1 MNTRATAQKL
11 AQKGRY
17 GDSVLVHMSPE
28 EVYGLQ
34 ALAQR
39 HGTSLSINPYTGL
52 PEAFKLKKIFRPI
65 EKAVSSIG
73 SAVGDVLKPV
83 AKVIAPLAPI
93 LPFIPIPGIGP
104 LSSLAVRS
112 LLAGGLGGL
121 SGGRGFDPKRA
132 LLSGLTAYGIGSLM
146 NPATAAGTAGPG
158 GFDMGGV
165 GDAAGSFGIPDVA
178 PSGIPVP
185 TSGVDISPISSAGDY
200 TYTASGAPA
209 APATVDATS
218 VPADVGGAFDMGA
231 DGIGAA
237 YTPPTP
243 TGAYDISGIGGAYDA
258 QTAGAPIFSAPTAPA
273 ADYSGIRGLDAA
285 GERYGDAAMNLL
297 SAAGDTALT
306 QVTEKPLQ
314 TAMAGFGVYSGIKT
328 KEELENQRQEAE
340 RILRDQENQ
349 SAAKVAYA
357 QGILRDYPLLY
368 KQLTAEDVRSMNLA
382 GGGLAYDDEYGS
394 DDALAMGG
402 LAALAKG
409 GALPPRFLSG
419 GGDGMSDSIPAR
431 IGGKQEARLA
441 DGEFV
446 VPADVVSH
454 LGNGSSKA
462 GAKKLYAMMDRARQ
476 ARTGQ
481 KRQAPAIKAERVM
494 PA

>member
-1 MNTRATAQKL
+1 MNTRSTAQKL

-39 HGTSLSINPYTGL
+39 HGTSLSINPNTGVL
-52 PEAFKLKKIFRPI
+52 EAFKLKSIFKPVQS
-65 EKAVSSIG
+65 AVKSIG
-73 SAVGDVLKPV
+73 NAVGDVLKPV

-121 SGGRGFDPKRA
+121 SGGRGFDMKRA
-132 LLSGLTAYGIGSLM
+132 LLSGAAAYGLGSLM
-146 NPATAAGTAGPG
+146 SPAAAGVDGTASTGG

-165 GDAAGSFGIPDVA
+165 GDAASNFGIPTVT

-185 TSGVDISPISSAGDY
+185 FSDASVSSI
-200 TYTASGAPA
+200 PA
-209 APATVDATS
+209 AAPIEPDA
-218 VPADVGGAFDMGA
+218 GAFDMG
-231 DGIGAA
+231 GV
-237 YTPPTP
+237 
-243 TGAYDISGIGGAYDA
+243 GGAYDA
-258 QTAGAPIFSAPTAPA
+258 QTAGAPIFNAEATPGAGAYAPPPTTT
-273 ADYSGIRGLDAA
+273 SGIT
-285 GERYGDAAMNLL
+285 NLL
-297 SAAGDTALT
+297 SAVGDTALT
-306 QVTEKPLQ
+306 QATEKPLQ
-314 TAMAGFGVYSGIKT
+314 TATAGFGIYSGIKT
-328 KEELENQRQEAE
+328 KEELEKQREEAE

-349 SAAKVAYA
+349 KAEDIAYA

-382 GGGLAYDDEYGS
+382 GGGMAYDDEYGS

-409 GALPPRFLSG
+409 GALPPRYVKG

-441 DGEFV
+441 DSEFV
-446 VPADVVSH
+446 IPADVVSH
-454 LGNGSSKA
+454 LGNGSSDA
-462 GAKKLYAMMDRARQ
+462 GAKKLYAMMDRVRQ
-476 ARTGQ
+476 ARTGK